1 MEVEREDSWQVA
13 EILILSSA
21 TLNPIE
27 KSQGFH
33 RDSDELSQWDGGW
46 IQGVD
51 PGGWGLNPGG
61 GREEDSLNTNRAA
74 AAINQ
79 TKAQRELIRI
89 RGWSRVGR
97 GGRVG
102 SVTRIGQEDPWVSAW
117 GAIDGRGSV
126 GTVASPL

>member
-51 PGGWGLNPGG
+51 PGGGSRGVGVESRRRKGG
-61 GREEDSLNTNRAA
+61 GFFEHEQS
-74 AAINQ
+74 
-79 TKAQRELIRI
+79 
-89 RGWSRVGR
+89 SRR
-97 GGRVG
+97 NK
-102 SVTRIGQEDPWVSAW
+102 
-117 GAIDGRGSV
+117 
-126 GTVASPL
+126 